1 MGEITPFV
9 AFRVLCA
16 NGTCWATIFPDVFK
30 EYKKE
35 TPGCNG
41 LSKNELTS
49 NPPGNIRKSSGVF
62 YDFKGNRNFV

>member
-9 AFRVLCA
+9 ACRLLCA

-35 TPGCNG
+35 RPGCNG

-49 NPPGNIRKSSGVF
+49 NPPGNRKSSGYF